1 MTVTALAHSPLTA
14 AAVRDLLEIPRA
26 APVPDDDF
34 VEHSETALGWG
45 ITDLVCDADLTRH
58 GHVLSYDVWNPLGD
72 PNATFHLVFA
82 EACPHRAGMP
92 DDTRSLTDDVRAWA
106 ETPGWRF
113 LAGPSDDQ
121 CEAVLAEAARTVS
134 EVLGCR
140 PRRTVRTDDRFG
152 MGPHALCRIWR
163 TGDHAAVLGPLA
175 DEGAYGYLTH
185 LLLALVPCPSEEEL
199 PRDDSALIDWIHKRI
214 DW

>member
-121 CEAVLAEAARTVS
+121 CEAVPAEAADRVGGARVPAAADRPYGRPVRHGPS
-134 EVLGCR
+134 RAVPHMANRR
-140 PRRTVRTDDRFG
+140 PRRRA
-152 MGPHALCRIWR
+152 GPA
-163 TGDHAAVLGPLA
+163 G
-175 DEGAYGYLTH
+175 
-185 LLLALVPCPSEEEL
+185 
-199 PRDDSALIDWIHKRI
+199 
-214 DW
+214 